1 MLRPARREDAPFL
14 AWIALAS
21 ARSHLERGF
30 WDLLI
35 PESEAERLAFLE
47 RMALADPP
55 SWWHWSLFLVAE
67 RDGRPVAALSGF
79 DPADARFAKPDAAV
93 MSTLAASSWSASR
106 TRAGLERAEPFFR
119 CVHQPEP
126 GAWMVESVATR
137 PEARGLCLAHALV
150 ERVLEEGRRRRH
162 RTAQL
167 SLLIG
172 NAPAQRVYERSGFA
186 IAAEKRDPAFEAAL
200 GCAGIARMMCAL

>member
-35 PESEAERLAFLE
+35 SEGEAERLAFLE
-47 RMALADPP
+47 RLALADPP

-79 DPADARFAKPDAAV
+79 DPAEPRFAKPDAAV
-93 MSTLAASSWSASR
+93 VSTLVASGWSASR
-106 TRAGLERAEPFFR
+106 TQAGLARGEPFFH

-137 PEARGLCLAHALV
+137 PEARGLGLAHELV
-150 ERVLEEGRRRRH
+150 ERVLEDGRRRGH
-162 RTAQL
+162 RAAQL

-172 NAPAQRVYERSGFA
+172 NAPAQRVYERLGFA
-186 IAAEKRDPAFEAAL
+186 IAAEKRDPTFEAAL
-200 GCAGIARMMCAL
+200 GCPGVARMMCRL